1 MNLPSTIKSC
11 HLTLICHLPQHDAAV
26 VEIFFLIWLR
36 ISYLGERCEIIQHC
50 EPILT
55 EEAQC
60 LVCGVSLQNQF
71 CFGAY
76 LSLEIMATVVLT
88 LQLSPSS
95 WLIRHLA
102 SI

>member
-26 VEIFFLIWLR
+26 AEIFLIWLR
-36 ISYLGERCEIIQHC
+36 ISYLGERYEIIQHR

-71 CFGAY
+71 CFGVY
-76 LSLEIMATVVLT
+76 LSLEILATVVLT
-88 LQLSPSS
+88 LRLSPS